1 MEGSS
6 PALQPVTD
14 LYSIALDLG
23 YQKMTEA
30 MSSRPPTVQEV
41 LESIEREWNALQAV
55 FSELDTDQMT
65 APGAEGWSVK
75 DELAHLA
82 AWARGV
88 AALVRKQRRYPP
100 MGLPEDAAPH
110 TVGIEHMNQIIY
122 EQNRDRPLDEVL
134 AELYAAHQDALNA
147 VSELSDNDLLRPYDD
162 YQPQDRRPDGHTPI
176 LWRIAGNTYGHYAE
190 HRESIIKLWSKK

>member
-1 MEGSS
+1 
-6 PALQPVTD
+6 
-14 LYSIALDLG
+14 
-23 YQKMTEA
+23 
-30 MSSRPPTVQEV
+30 
-41 LESIEREWNALQAV
+41 LQAV

-82 AWARGV
+82 AWARGL

-110 TVGIEHMNQIIY
+110 TVGIEHMNQLIY
-122 EQNRDRPLDEVL
+122 EKNRDRLLDDVL
-134 AELYAAHQDALNA
+134 AELYAAHQNALDA
-147 VSELSDNDLLRPYDD
+147 VSELSDDDLLRPYDD

-190 HRESIIKLWSKK
+190 HRETIINMWARNEREEEGRNHRRIRLHRKSAFASFPRAVRPDFVGRANH